1 VSVTLRYDAQRLSD
15 DLRAR
20 VDRALTRAAVEVQM
34 AARQLCSKPA
44 KRITRRRKH
53 NTSRGRKG
61 STYTEYVPSPPGSPP
76 ALRTGV
82 GRSSITWWS
91 VDATLKRVG
100 IRSNGA
106 YMIGHEL
113 GAGKLP
119 RRPWLQPA
127 VAQKRQA
134 VQELIRRALA

>member
-1 VSVTLRYDAQRLSD
+1 VSVTLRYDAKRLSD
-15 DLRAR
+15 DFHTRI
-20 VDRALTRAAVEVQM
+20 DRALTRAAVEVQM

-44 KRITRRRKH
+44 KRITRKRKRI
-53 NTSRGRKG
+53 TSRGRKG
-61 STYTEYVPSPPGSPP
+61 STYTEYVPSSPGSPP

-91 VDATLKRVG
+91 VDAATKRVG
-100 IRSNGA
+100 IRSNGT

-113 GAGKLP
+113 GAGRLP

-127 VAQKRQA
+127 LAQKRRA
-134 VQELIRRALA
+134 VQELIRRALT

>member
-1 VSVTLRYDAQRLSD
+1 MSVTLRYDAQKLSD
-15 DLRAR
+15 DIRVR

-44 KRITRRRKH
+44 KRITRRRKRD
-53 NTSRGRKG
+53 TSRGRKG
-61 STYTEYVPSPPGSPP
+61 STYTEYVPSRPGSPP

-91 VDATLKRVG
+91 VDATTKRVG
-100 IRSNGA
+100 IRSNGT
-106 YMIGHEL
+106 YMIAHEI
-113 GAGKLP
+113 GAGPLP

>member
-1 VSVTLRYDAQRLSD
+1 VSVTLRYDARRLGD
-15 DLRAR
+15 ELRAR

-44 KRITRRRKH
+44 KRITKRRKH
-53 NTSRGRKG
+53 ATSRGREG

-91 VDATLKRVG
+91 VDATTKRVG
-100 IRSNGA
+100 IRSNGV

-127 VAQKRQA
+127 VIQKRQV
-134 VQELIRRALA
+134 VQELIRRALT